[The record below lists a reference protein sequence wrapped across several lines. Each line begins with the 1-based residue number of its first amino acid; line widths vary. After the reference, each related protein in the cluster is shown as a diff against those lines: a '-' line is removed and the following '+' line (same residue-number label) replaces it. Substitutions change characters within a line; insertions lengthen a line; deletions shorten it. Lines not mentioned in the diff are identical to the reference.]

1 MEFKGSKTEKNLMDA
16 FSGESKA
23 RNMYTYFASR
33 ARKDGYEQIARIFE
47 ETGNNEKEHAK
58 IWYKY
63 LIGGAIQDTKTNLE
77 ISIKSEHYEW
87 TEMYKNYAKV
97 AREEGFEDIAQHFER
112 VATVE
117 KFHNERYEKLLKTMN
132 DGETFKRDKKVIWE
146 CGNCGY
152 HIIGEKPPETCPLC
166 EHPKAYFFDK
176 EEIL

>member
-77 ISIKSEHYEW
+77 TSIKSEHYEW

-117 KFHNERYEKLLKTMN
+117 KFHDSRYEKIIDILNENK
-132 DGETFKRDKKVIWE
+132 TFKKDKSVVWE
-146 CGNCGY
+146 CGKCGY
-152 HIIGEKPPETCPLC
+152 HFTGENAPEKCPLC
-166 EHPKAYFFDK
+166 NHPKSYFFAKD
-176 EEIL
+176 EIY